1 MTTTNLPI
9 TNCWQVRPYGDRD
22 QGQILVMAP
31 SHYLN
36 NFLAHERNFR
46 VSVYASILYNEI
58 ENYTLEITSNFPR
71 DQSVK
76 GDWELFLLISF
87 NYLTN
92 WITNKTIFV
101 NPKSIFDITRDNNQ
115 IISMG

>member
-9 TNCWQVRPYGDRD
+9 TNCWLVRPYGDRD
-22 QGQILVMAP
+22 QGQIWLMAP

-36 NFLAHERNFR
+36 KLLGDGGYFR
-46 VSVYASILYNEI
+46 VSVYATILYNEF
-58 ENYTLEITSNFPR
+58 ENYTFEITSNFPR
-71 DQSVK
+71 DQSLK

-101 NPKSIFDITRDNNQ
+101 NLESMFDTTRDNYQ